1 MEESSPDV
9 AVLAVRVAGRP
20 ALILLADDLDDTLT
34 GTRFMDE
41 LGRAIGDALSR
52 LLASRA

>member
-1 MEESSPDV
+1 V

-20 ALILLADDLDDTLT
+20 ALILLADDLEDTLT

-41 LGRAIGDALSR
+41 LGRAVGDALSR
-52 LLASRA
+52 LLASRP